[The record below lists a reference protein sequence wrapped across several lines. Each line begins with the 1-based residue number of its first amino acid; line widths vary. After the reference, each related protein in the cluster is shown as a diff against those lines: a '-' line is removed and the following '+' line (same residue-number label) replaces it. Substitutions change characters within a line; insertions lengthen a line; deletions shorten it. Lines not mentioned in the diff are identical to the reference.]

1 MKKNNAWFSIIEIL
15 IWIFIF
21 TLGLVWIYA
30 LILSTIQLNE
40 YSKNSI
46 IASNLARESIESVRN
61 IRDSNYKNLF
71 KWNKLPGADVNNLF
85 QTGVYYKVENDFY
98 NTTLQNI
105 SLNKIENFAEWKNEL
120 NGKMKN
126 YQLCLDAQK
135 LYTYNCSSSHT
146 PTYFYRY
153 VIFDDVTYEENGE
166 KKYLE
171 NALKLTSKVIWYNR
185 WYHEVQLDTILTD
198 FLRQ

>member
-1 MKKNNAWFSIIEIL
+1 MKKTNAWFSIIEIL
-15 IWIFIF
+15 IGIFIF
-21 TLGLVWIYA
+21 TLWLVGVYA
-30 LILSTIQLNE
+30 LILSTIQMNE

-61 IRDSNYKNLF
+61 VRDSNYKNLF
-71 KWNKLPGADVNNLF
+71 KWNKMPWENVANLF
-85 QTGVYYKVENDFY
+85 QTGVYYKIENDLY
-98 NTTLQNI
+98 NTLHQNTLFT
-105 SLNKIENFAEWKNEL
+105 KIQDFGEGKSEL

-126 YQLCLDAQK
+126 YQLCLDEQK
-135 LYTYNCSSSHT
+135 LYTYRCLSSHT
-146 PTYFYRY
+146 PSSFYRY
-153 VIFDDVTYEENGE
+153 IVFDDVVYEENGE

-185 WYHEVQLDTILTD
+185 GYHEVQLDTIITD

>member
-21 TLGLVWIYA
+21 TLWLVGIYA
-30 LILSTIQLNE
+30 LILSTLQLND

-46 IASNLARESIESVRN
+46 IASNLARESVESVRN
-61 IRDSNYKNLF
+61 VRDSNYKNLF
-71 KWNKLPGADVNNLF
+71 KWNKLPGWDVNNLF

-98 NTTLQNI
+98 NTLQQNI
-105 SLNKIENFAEWKNEL
+105 SFAKIDNFWEWKSEL
-120 NGKMKN
+120 TGKMEG
-126 YQLCLDAQK
+126 YQLCLDSQK
-135 LYTYNCSSSHT
+135 LYTYDCRTSNT

-153 VIFDDVTYEENGE
+153 ITFEDVTYVENGDT
-166 KKYLE
+166 KKLE

-185 WYHEVQLDTILTD
+185 WYHEIQLDTILTD

>member
-21 TLGLVWIYA
+21 TLWLVGIYA
-30 LILSTIQLNE
+30 LILSTLQLND

-46 IASNLARESIESVRN
+46 IATNLARESIETVRN
-61 IRDSNYKNLF
+61 VRDSNYKNLF
-71 KWNKLPGADVNNLF
+71 KWNKLPGGDVNNLF

-98 NTTLQNI
+98 NTLPQNI
-105 SLNKIENFAEWKNEL
+105 SFTKIDNFWEWKSQL
-120 NGKMKN
+120 TTKMKE
-126 YQLCLDAQK
+126 YQLCFNSQK
-135 LYTYNCSSSHT
+135 MYTYDCRTSNP

-153 VIFDDVTYEENGE
+153 VTFEDVTYVENGE
-166 KKYLE
+166 TKKLE
-171 NALKLTSKVIWYNR
+171 NALKLTSKVICYNR
-185 WYHEVQLDTILTD
+185 WYHEIQLDTILTD